1 MDFTGASN
9 IPTGAIQLN
18 TTNHELET
26 YNGSGFDDLFIRNVR
41 YAGTTGGTS
50 TAYTLASM
58 SPALPSNLGGEVFQA
73 YAHTTCGDSPTL
85 SINGNTARGL
95 YDITGRALLAG
106 QLQSGQRFS
115 VIYDETNTRWLVIS
129 PLYTGPFTYTPT
141 GSSDT
146 PAWGSGGVITVT
158 KADYYIELRKI
169 TAILEVYAAAAS
181 SPLQL
186 IASLPVPC
194 VAQNHR
200 GACQG
205 TDTNGSQPYNLSALY
220 AVNNGGINVYKPAG
234 AAWSSFNSAGFA
246 GTFVYTRT

>member
-1 MDFTGASN
+1 M
-9 IPTGAIQLN
+9 
-18 TTNHELET
+18 
-26 YNGSGFDDLFIRNVR
+26 
-41 YAGTTGGTS
+41 
-50 TAYTLASM
+50 
-58 SPALPSNLGGEVFQA
+58 
-73 YAHTTCGDSPTL
+73 
-85 SINGNTARGL
+85 
-95 YDITGRALLAG
+95 
-106 QLQSGQRFS
+106 
-115 VIYDETNTRWLVIS
+115 
-129 PLYTGPFTYTPT
+129 
-141 GSSDT
+141 
-146 PAWGSGGVITVT
+146 ITVT

-246 GTFVYTRT
+246 GTFVYTRTLDMAEYITVVDATGADLKSQRTMSADRFGSSGKKRHTVPTARARTSQNERAPSAEGAAVDQERDHDRRLQHVHGLVC